1 MIHYAE
7 QAEAQGTLDWQRA
20 RLGKIT
26 GSNCGDLMVKGRAK
40 DEVFGTTAKDYLYDL
55 AAQRCMNPMV
65 LETDEEFQKYLDAEV
80 EINSKAIRLGH
91 EREPEAREF
100 FCSLYDVEVFEV
112 LSCEHDEIPNF
123 AASPDGVV
131 IGTDGRPVACVEI
144 KSTGMKNFFKYK
156 CEVKDAE
163 GLKKANAKY
172 YWQVQAEMM
181 CTGLQKTYFIVY
193 NPYQQEPLHVVEIE
207 RNDEDCKLLE
217 ERIRLANEFIDN
229 LTRNE

>member
-1 MIHYAE
+1 MINYAE
-7 QAEAQGTLDWQRA
+7 NVEAQGTLDWQRA

-40 DEVFGTTAKDYLYDL
+40 DEVFGATAKDYLYDL

-80 EINSKAIRLGH
+80 EINSKAIRIGH

-112 LSCEHDEIPNF
+112 VSCPHDTIENF

-193 NPYQQEPLHVVEIE
+193 NPYQKEPLHVVEIE

-229 LTRNE
+229 LIDNG